1 MSARHQ
7 PDFTL
12 FLTVLILLS
21 IGVTMVFSS
30 TLWYA
35 TLPPF
40 RDTFYFVRKQ
50 LIWALIGIVAMVI
63 MMNYDYWRL
72 KKWSK
77 WLLLGGVFLLIAV
90 LIPGVGVSK
99 LGAQRWMDLGPL
111 SFQPSELVKLCLIIF
126 VSHALSRRLK
136 MIQNFWSGVLPF
148 LLLTGLVAGLILLQP
163 DLGTAMTI
171 AGTVFIMLFIAGM
184 KTSQLF
190 MIGTLG
196 LGLVT
201 AAILY
206 KPYRFNRFMAFLHP
220 EKDTTG
226 AGWHILNS
234 LMSLGSGSLF
244 GTGLG
249 QGHSK
254 YLWVPERHTD
264 FIFSI
269 IGEELGFIGATFVII
284 LFIVFI
290 WRGLKTA
297 MDCPD
302 SFGTLLATG
311 IVSGVAL
318 QAIINI
324 GVVTSSLPITGI
336 TLPFISF
343 GGNSLVITLAGI
355 GILLNVSRYSM
366 HK

>member
-12 FLTVLILLS
+12 FLTVLVLLS

-30 TLWYA
+30 TLWFA

-40 RDTFYFVRKQ
+40 NDTFYFVRKQ
-50 LIWALIGIVAMVI
+50 LIWALIGIAAMVF
-63 MMNYDYWRL
+63 MMNYDYWWL
-72 KKWSK
+72 KKWAK
-77 WLLLGGVFLLIAV
+77 WLLLGGMLLLVAV
-90 LIPGVGVSK
+90 LIPSVGVSK
-99 LGAQRWMDLGPL
+99 LGAQRWLNLGPL
-111 SFQPSELVKLCLIIF
+111 SFQPSEMVKLCLVVF
-126 VSHALSRRLK
+126 VSCALSRRLK
-136 MIQNFWSGVLPF
+136 MIQNFWVGVLPF
-148 LLLTGLVAGLILLQP
+148 LLLTGLAAGLVLLQP

-171 AGTVFIMLFIAGM
+171 AGTVFVMLFVAGM
-184 KTSQLF
+184 KLNQLF
-190 MIGTLG
+190 MMGMLGIGA
-196 LGLVT
+196 V
-201 AAILY
+201 ASAIVY
-206 KPYRFNRFMAFLHP
+206 KPYRFDRFMAFLHP
-220 EKDTTG
+220 EKDPHG

-244 GTGLG
+244 GAGLG

-264 FIFSI
+264 FIFAI
-269 IGEELGFIGATFVII
+269 IGEELGFIGATFVIL
-284 LFIVFI
+284 LFIIFI
-290 WRGLKTA
+290 WRGLKAA

-302 SFGTLLATG
+302 SFGALLAVG

-343 GGNSLVITLAGI
+343 GGSSLVITLAGI
-355 GILLNVSRYSM
+355 GILLNVSRYSI